1 MRTVTLRTGEKIP
14 QLGLGTWHMGEQ
26 SASRA
31 AEAKAVRAGVD
42 LGVTLIDTA
51 EMYGEGGAEEV
62 VAEATAGIRDKV
74 FIVSKVYPHN
84 ASREGAIKACERSL
98 KRLKTDR
105 IDLYLLHWR
114 GAHPLAETVAAFE
127 TLRAGG
133 KIRHW
138 GVSNLDTGD
147 MAELRRVANGANCAS
162 NQVLYHLG
170 SRGIDF
176 EFMADSAKHDVMV
189 MAYSPLGQG
198 AILGNAALGAIA
210 KKHGVAPAAIAI
222 AWTMRYPHVVS
233 IPKAS
238 SLEHVKENV
247 AAADLVLDGDDLA
260 MLDKAFP
267 PPKRK
272 GPLGMLRTMTGRVGR
287 RLLRRLA

>member
-1 MRTVTLRTGEKIP
+1 MRHVTLRSGEIIP
-14 QLGLGTWHMGEQ
+14 QLGLGTWHMGERG
-26 SASRA
+26 ADRA
-31 AEAKAVRAGVD
+31 AEAKAIAAGID
-42 LGVTLIDTA
+42 LGITLIDTA

-62 VAEATAGIRDKV
+62 VAAATAGRRDQV

-84 ASREGAIKACERSL
+84 ASRAGVLAACERSL

-114 GAHPLAETVAAFE
+114 GSHPLAETVAGFE
-127 TLRAGG
+127 KLKADG

-138 GVSNLDTGD
+138 GVSNLDSED
-147 MAELRRVANGANCAS
+147 MAALRGVKDGANCAS

-176 EFMADSAKHDVMV
+176 DLVADSARHKVML

-198 AILGNAALGAIA
+198 AILRDPALGQIA

-222 AWTMRYPHVVS
+222 AWTMRHGHVVS

-238 SLEHVKENV
+238 NLAHVKENA
-247 AAADLVLDGDDLA
+247 AAADLVLDAGDLKI
-260 MLDKAFP
+260 LDAAFP

-272 GPLGMLRTMTGRVGR
+272 GPLGML
-287 RLLRRLA
+287 

>member
-1 MRTVTLRTGEKIP
+1 MRHVTLRSGEKIP
-14 QLGLGTWHMGEQ
+14 QLGLGTWHMGERG
-26 SASRA
+26 ADRA
-31 AEAKAVRAGVD
+31 AEAKAIAAGID
-42 LGVTLIDTA
+42 LGITLIDTA

-62 VAEATAGIRDKV
+62 VAAATAGRRDQV

-84 ASREGAIKACERSL
+84 ASRAGVLAACERSL

-114 GAHPLAETVAAFE
+114 GSHPLAETVAGFE
-127 TLRAGG
+127 KLKADG

-138 GVSNLDTGD
+138 GVSNLDSED
-147 MAELRRVANGANCAS
+147 MAALRGVKDGANCAS

-176 EFMADSAKHDVMV
+176 DLVADSARHKVML

-198 AILGNAALGAIA
+198 AILRDPALGQIA
-210 KKHGVAPAAIAI
+210 EKHGVAPAAIAI
-222 AWTMRYPHVVS
+222 AWTMRHGHVVS

-238 SLEHVKENV
+238 NLAHVKENA
-247 AAADLVLDGDDLA
+247 AAADLVLDAEDLKI
-260 MLDKAFP
+260 LDAAFP

-272 GPLGMLRTMTGRVGR
+272 GPLGML
-287 RLLRRLA
+287 

>member
-1 MRTVTLRTGEKIP
+1 MRHVTLRSGETIP
-14 QLGLGTWHMGEQ
+14 QLGLGTWHMGERG
-26 SASRA
+26 ANRVAETKAIA
-31 AEAKAVRAGVD
+31 AGID

-62 VAEATAGIRDKV
+62 VAEATRGRRDKV

-84 ASREGAIKACERSL
+84 ASRQGTIAACERSL

-114 GAHPLAETVAAFE
+114 GSHPLAETVAAFE
-127 TLRAGG
+127 TLKAAA

-147 MAELRRVANGANCAS
+147 MAELRGVPNGTNCAS

-170 SRGIDF
+170 SRGVDF
-176 EFMADSAKHDVMV
+176 ELIGDCAQHKVMV

-198 AILGNAALGAIA
+198 AILGNPALAAIA
-210 KKHGVAPAAIAI
+210 KKHGVAPAAVAI
-222 AWTMRYPHVVS
+222 AWTMRHPHVVS

-238 SLEHVKENV
+238 SLAHVKENA
-247 AAADLVLDGDDLA
+247 AAADLVLDAQDLTA
-260 MLDKAFP
+260 LDAAFP

-272 GPLGMLRTMTGRVGR
+272 GPLGML
-287 RLLRRLA
+287 